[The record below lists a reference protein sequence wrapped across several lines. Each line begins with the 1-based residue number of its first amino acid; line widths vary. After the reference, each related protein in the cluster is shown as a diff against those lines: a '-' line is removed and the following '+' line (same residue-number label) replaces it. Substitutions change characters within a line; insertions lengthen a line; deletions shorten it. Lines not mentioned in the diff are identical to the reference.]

1 MVNYA
6 ITLAHYNEI
15 KDRVPHG
22 EPEHYLDPVFK
33 IPCVEVDVNEDIFIE
48 VSTKLGWM

>member
-15 KDRVPHG
+15 KDLVPHG
-22 EPEHYLDPVFK
+22 EPEHYFDPFFK
-33 IPCVEVDVNEDIFIE
+33 TPCVEVDVNEEIFIAI
-48 VSTKLGWM
+48 STKQGWI

>member
-1 MVNYA
+1 MTNYA

-22 EPEHYLDPVFK
+22 EPYHYKDEFYGT
-33 IPCVEVDVNEDIFIE
+33 PCVEVDVNEDIFIE